1 MMTYAETI
9 DYIFSR
15 MPSFQAVGSSGYKA
29 GIDSMKEMDA
39 YFGHPHE
46 SFRTIHVGGTN
57 GKGSVSHTLASILQ
71 SAGYKVGLFTS
82 PHLRDFRERIRVDG
96 EMVPEEYVIDFVE
109 KHRAL
114 IEKVCP
120 SFFEVNVAMAFD
132 YFRQEQIDVAVVE
145 VGLGGRLD
153 STNIITPDLS
163 VITNISMDH
172 MNLLGDTLEKIAYE
186 KAGIIKQGIPVVIG
200 EAEGSVK
207 KVFQDKAEEVN
218 TPIYYADQQSCEFI
232 GMEASYKQPYQLFR
246 IDDEMV
252 RTPLLGIYQQKNM
265 ATALRAVKELRHLGY
280 KISQEAMRHGFEHTI
295 DQTHLMGRWQ
305 RLKETPYVVC
315 DTGHNVGGIQ
325 YVVKQLTSISCQNLR
340 IVFGMVGDKD
350 VSHVLELLPKDAI
363 YYFTRASIKR
373 AMPED
378 KLKDLAEQKG
388 LKGGTYPTVE
398 KAYQAALN
406 DADDNDVIYIGG
418 STYVVAE
425 II

>member
-1 MMTYAETI
+1 MTYAETI

-15 MPSFQAVGSSGYKA
+15 MPSFQVVGSSGYKP
-29 GIDSMKEMDA
+29 GIDSMKTMDD

-57 GKGSVSHTLASILQ
+57 GKGSVSHTIASILQ

-82 PHLRDFRERIRVDG
+82 PHLRDFRERIRVNG
-96 EMVPEEYVIDFVE
+96 EMVPEDYVVDFVE
-109 KHRAL
+109 KHRPL

-120 SFFEVNVAMAFD
+120 SFFEVNVAIAFD
-132 YFRQEQIDVAVVE
+132 YFRHEQIDVAVVE

-153 STNIITPDLS
+153 STNIISPDLC

-172 MNLLGDTLEKIAYE
+172 MNLLGDTLEKIASE

-218 TPIYYADQQSCEFI
+218 TPIYFADQENCEFV
-232 GMEASYKQPYQLFR
+232 GMEASYKQPFQLFR
-246 IDDEMV
+246 VGDEFL

-265 ATALRAVKELRHLGY
+265 ATVLAAVKELRHLGY
-280 KISQEAMRHGFEHTI
+280 NISREAMRHGMEHTV

-305 RLKETPYVVC
+305 QLKETPYVVC

-325 YVVKQLTSISCQNLR
+325 YVVKQLTSMPCKTLR

-350 VSHVLELLPKDAI
+350 VSHVLELLPKNAV

-378 KLKDLAEQKG
+378 KLKELATQKG
-388 LKGGTYPTVE
+388 LKGNTYPTVE
-398 KAYQAALN
+398 KAYQAALS
-406 DADDNDVIYIGG
+406 DAGDNDVIYIGG

-425 II
+425 IV